1 MRTAYTML
9 IIVVTVHTENSTDNI
24 NYLIWRVF
32 VYVKIKIVKKVFFTY
47 DMTNTNVYLIM

>member
-47 DMTNTNVYLIM
+47 DMTNTNVYLII